1 MKIIYKKK
9 NKIFIYRI
17 IYLIIISIIILIYL
31 IYNIYKLQIINFEK
45 YYFLSK
51 KNYTKIININ
61 SNRGI
66 ITDKNNIPI
75 ANNKIYYYIIIPYKV
90 KYIKKILNILKK
102 INISNKII
110 KKIKKKYKNNKYN
123 NKILFNLNK
132 IDLIKFY
139 INKSLIKY
147 INLKKNIRRNYPYKK
162 ILAHVIGYASFN
174 NKNKYIGRNG
184 IEKYYEK
191 KLNGKNGYKKNI
203 INNKGKII
211 YKYIFKKPK
220 AGKNIKLS
228 INIKLQKFIYKILKN
243 NNASVIV
250 TNCKN
255 GEILSLISVPSFN
268 PNLFTK
274 KISNKKYKKI
284 LNNKNSPLVNKVI
297 QGIYPP
303 ASTIKPYIGI
313 AALEEKIINKKF
325 IMIDPGWW
333 KLPTSQKIFYDW
345 KEIGHGKLNII
356 KSIEESSDIFFYQI
370 SYNLGIK
377 KIINWIK
384 KFKFGSKTNIDL
396 PNEKKLFLP
405 SKKWKKKKYNTKW
418 YLGDT
423 ISIGIGQ
430 GYLISTPI
438 QIHQALLILINNGNI
453 IKPHILL
460 NKYKINKKKK
470 IIINKKNIKIIKKG
484 MYGVA
489 HKINGTAYW
498 NFIRTKYKLAIKS
511 GTAQVYSINN
521 HYEIKKNINKK
532 LKDHI
537 LMNAFLPYK
546 NPKFAITIILE
557 HGGNGLKIGE
567 IMRKITDFIIYNK
580 IIYE

>member
-9 NKIFIYRI
+9 NNIFIYRI
-17 IYLIIISIIILIYL
+17 IYIIIILIIIKIFL
-31 IYNIYKLQIINFEK
+31 IYNIYKLQIINFKK

-51 KNYTKIININ
+51 KNYTKIINIIP
-61 SNRGI
+61 NRGI
-66 ITDKNNIPI
+66 IIDKNNIPI
-75 ANNKIYYYIIIPYKV
+75 ANNKKYYYINIIPHKK
-90 KYIKKILNILKK
+90 KYFKNIIHILKK
-102 INISNKII
+102 INISKKII
-110 KKIKKKYKNNKYN
+110 KKIKIKYKNNKKTLYKINKN
-123 NKILFNLNK
+123 N
-132 IDLIKFY
+132 LIKFY
-139 INKSLIKY
+139 INKFLIKN
-147 INLKKNIRRNYPYKK
+147 INLKKYIRRNYPYKN
-162 ILAHVIGYASFN
+162 ILAHIIGYIGLK
-174 NKNKYIGRNG
+174 NKNKKKFIGKDG

-191 KLNGKNGYKKNI
+191 KINGKYGYKKKI
-203 INNKGKII
+203 LNNKGKII
-211 YKYIFKKPK
+211 YKYKIKKPIS
-220 AGKNIKLS
+220 GKNIKLS
-228 INIKLQKFIYKILKN
+228 IDIKLQKFIYNLLKN
-243 NNASVIV
+243 NNASAIV

-255 GEILSLISVPSFN
+255 GRILSLISIPSFN
-268 PNLFTK
+268 PNLFTR
-274 KISNKKYKKI
+274 KIFNKEYKKI
-284 LNNKNSPLVNKVI
+284 LNNKNSPLINKVI

-325 IMIDPGWW
+325 TMFDPGWW

-345 KEIGHGKLNII
+345 KKTGHGKLNII

-370 SYNLGIK
+370 SYHLGIK

-384 KFKFGSKTNIDL
+384 KFKFGNKTNIDL

-405 SKKWKKKKYNTKW
+405 SKKWKKKKYNSQW

-430 GYLISTPI
+430 GYLITTPI
-438 QIHQALLILINNGNI
+438 QIHQALLILINNGYI

-460 NKYKINKKKK
+460 NKYKNKKINN
-470 IIINKKNIKIIKKG
+470 IIIKKKNLKIIKKG

-489 HKINGTAYW
+489 HKKNGTAFW
-498 NFIRTKYKLAIKS
+498 NFLTTKYKIAVKS

-521 HYEIKKNINKK
+521 HYKKKYIKRK

-546 NPKFAITIILE
+546 NPKFAITIVLE
-557 HGGNGLKIGE
+557 HGGNGLKIGN
-567 IMRKITDFIIYNK
+567 IMRKITDFIYKKNIK
-580 IIYE
+580 